1 MSEENNTPNEDVRYI
16 EVFGNK
22 DGKHLNSRALED
34 VPAYFTLETPNVE
47 CKKYHPGHYF
57 HWIPIFRYSQPR
69 VPISVKWLEGDQ
81 FEIQVEGETVIWRHH
96 NPERLKEALAK
107 AKPEDIRATQG
118 RPWIFIEAG
127 DGAFAFNCSEEE
139 LVPCIDP
146 YVPTY
151 TV

>member
-1 MSEENNTPNEDVRYI
+1 MSEENNKTNDEIRYL

-22 DGKHLNSRALED
+22 DGKQLNSRALD
-34 VPAYFTLETPNVE
+34 GQASSFTLNTPQPP
-47 CKKYHPGHYF
+47 CQKYAAGHHF
-57 HWIPIFRYSQPR
+57 HWIPVFRYSQPR
-69 VPISVKWLEGDQ
+69 VPITAKWLEGDQ

-96 NPERLKEALAK
+96 NPERLKEALEK

-146 YVPTY
+146 IPPTY